1 MYAVEFE
8 TVTDGRVIHIPEE
21 YQEFESKNVKVIVMT
36 DEKDYPQGKRVPGT
50 AKGKF
55 FMSDDFEQPLDEE
68 TIKQFYQ

>member
-8 TVTDGRVIHIPEE
+8 TVADGKMIHIPDE
-21 YQEFESKNVKVIVMT
+21 YQEFESKNLKVILMI
-36 DEKDYPQGKRVPGT
+36 DEKDRSRGERKPGS

-68 TIKQFYQ
+68 IAKQFYQ